1 MPKIATC
8 YCFHTT
14 GRCLHFLLGVTSCK
28 FVFPITC
35 SPISRTCLPRPGEEV
50 DKETPHTLLSYCRQ
64 IASGMCYLAQ
74 KSFVHRDLAA
84 RNILVAEDA
93 ICKVPTYSLIPRPFT
108 PSDFARSLVYS
119 SPSVFAHC
127 KQSKSG
133 GVEGLGTRLYLPIWP
148 HTHREKQYLSERR

>member
-8 YCFHTT
+8 CCFCAT

-28 FVFPITC
+28 IC
-35 SPISRTCLPRPGEEV
+35 LSHHARTCPPRPGEKV
-50 DKETPHTLLSYCRQ
+50 DKDTPHTLLSYCRQ

-93 ICKVPTYSLIPRPFT
+93 ICKVPTYPHSQAFYTFRFGMT
-108 PSDFARSLVYS
+108 TCS

-127 KQSKSG
+127 KRSKL
-133 GVEGLGTRLYLPIWP
+133 EA
-148 HTHREKQYLSERR
+148 

>member
-8 YCFHTT
+8 CCFHAT

-93 ICKVPTYSLIPRPFT
+93 ICKVPTYPHSQAFYTFRFGMIT
-108 PSDFARSLVYS
+108 CS
-119 SPSVFAHC
+119 SPSVSAHC
-127 KQSKSG
+127 KQSKLE
-133 GVEGLGTRLYLPIWP
+133 V
-148 HTHREKQYLSERR
+148 